1 MEKNQPRIAKL
12 FKTALLGLATVV
24 LATACNKTTEP
35 PIRPDETAKYNIS
48 GQVLGN
54 NLENSDLTA
63 LAGVTVSYKFGSVSD
78 ETTTD
83 ANGYFSFEGLVSAGR
98 YDLTFSLG
106 GYNTTYYSLE
116 FPTLRGTIID
126 YQLKIT
132 MVKLPAGMTTVD
144 PAAGGTVP
152 VTGAV
157 TAQLTVNPS
166 TTVKDASG
174 KDVAGEINITATPVN
189 DIVTGQAESTT
200 GLAVLQFLP
209 EGYRFSPALNLAVQ
223 NPMTNHYFGNTFLQ
237 YYDAGT
243 GMWNTMS
250 QPVTFVNGAY
260 NTTID
265 HFSIYKIGFSNGR
278 SEVSSE
284 SRSIDVIDGVIDNT
298 GKLEP
303 VPVIF
308 AKVQRLTGYVYTTP
322 IADAL
327 QAAGITSDVDE
338 LTAEIQKVIKASNQG
353 VDAVDQMTTVESEIP
368 VNISVPANTKL
379 TMTAQQVVTTVAYTF
394 NIMSTS
400 GSSYSVVVNTLVPAN
415 SVSVTTDFTPGDTHT
430 VPGGDGT
437 GGGGSN

>member
-243 GMWNTMS
+243 GMWIVT
-250 QPVTFVNGAY
+250 PVQGP
-260 NTTID
+260 
-265 HFSIYKIGFSNGR
+265 S
-278 SEVSSE
+278 
-284 SRSIDVIDGVIDNT
+284 SRSNCW
-298 GKLEP
+298 K
-303 VPVIF
+303 
-308 AKVQRLTGYVYTTP
+308 RLC
-322 IADAL
+322 
-327 QAAGITSDVDE
+327 
-338 LTAEIQKVIKASNQG
+338 
-353 VDAVDQMTTVESEIP
+353 SER
-368 VNISVPANTKL
+368 
-379 TMTAQQVVTTVAYTF
+379 
-394 NIMSTS
+394 
-400 GSSYSVVVNTLVPAN
+400 
-415 SVSVTTDFTPGDTHT
+415 
-430 VPGGDGT
+430 
-437 GGGGSN
+437 

>member
-144 PAAGGTVP
+144 PAAGGTVLAIALLGTLHYRRFCGTKFGGI
-152 VTGAV
+152 TGDLAGWFLCRMELAMVLGLWAV
-157 TAQLTVNPS
+157 
-166 TTVKDASG
+166 G
-174 KDVAGEINITATPVN
+174 I
-189 DIVTGQAESTT
+189 
-200 GLAVLQFLP
+200 
-209 EGYRFSPALNLAVQ
+209 
-223 NPMTNHYFGNTFLQ
+223 
-237 YYDAGT
+237 
-243 GMWNTMS
+243 
-250 QPVTFVNGAY
+250 
-260 NTTID
+260 
-265 HFSIYKIGFSNGR
+265 
-278 SEVSSE
+278 
-284 SRSIDVIDGVIDNT
+284 
-298 GKLEP
+298 
-303 VPVIF
+303 
-308 AKVQRLTGYVYTTP
+308 LTG
-322 IADAL
+322 I
-327 QAAGITSDVDE
+327 
-338 LTAEIQKVIKASNQG
+338 
-353 VDAVDQMTTVESEIP
+353 
-368 VNISVPANTKL
+368 
-379 TMTAQQVVTTVAYTF
+379 F
-394 NIMSTS
+394 
-400 GSSYSVVVNTLVPAN
+400 
-415 SVSVTTDFTPGDTHT
+415 
-430 VPGGDGT
+430 
-437 GGGGSN
+437 